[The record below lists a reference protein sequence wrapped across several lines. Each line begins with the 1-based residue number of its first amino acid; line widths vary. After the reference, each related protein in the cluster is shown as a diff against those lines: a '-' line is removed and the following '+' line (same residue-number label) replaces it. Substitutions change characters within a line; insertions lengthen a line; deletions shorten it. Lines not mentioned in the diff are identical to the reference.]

1 MHLRGDLRGESNELY
16 LSGQTEG
23 GPEDVPEE
31 LVAGQETERKA
42 MVFVP
47 KFSGKVG
54 SDQDVNRGQG

>member
-31 LVAGQETERKA
+31 PVGFRQGLMRLDMKMT
-42 MVFVP
+42 
-47 KFSGKVG
+47 FSGEG
-54 SDQDVNRGQG
+54 TPRQGQRQEIA